1 MARRRRGV
9 LLLMSSRWAELDRLH
24 VSSFA
29 GRAMSIA
36 IDCDIAPQSPWTYL
50 GHERLRG

>member
-1 MARRRRGV
+1 MAQRRRGV

-29 GRAMSIA
+29 GRAMSIT
-36 IDCDIAPQSPWTYL
+36 IDYDMAAQSPWTHL